1 VRWSRVSRAQYYP
14 SLKFADANWNG
25 RMSYEAR
32 VIKVMIASPSDVAKE
47 RQLIRDV
54 IQEWN
59 AVNAEDRKIVLMP
72 VGWETHFSPDMG
84 DRPQAII
91 NKQLLKSSDLLV
103 AVFWTRLG
111 SPTGVA
117 ASGTVEEINEHLASG
132 KPAMIY
138 FSSVPVR
145 VDSISDLQQYEN
157 LQVFRKDLRSRG
169 LVAEYDDLATFR
181 TDFARNLVQK
191 IITNFLGGEPA
202 SELNRLPMARPPH
215 LSEDASAL
223 LLEAIQDP
231 YASILCLDDMQGTLV
246 QTNNRQFAEVGNRR
260 SESRWRGAI
269 DELHRLQFIE
279 DRAGK
284 GEVFFVTDAGYRV
297 SDFLKSV

>member
-1 VRWSRVSRAQYYP
+1 
-14 SLKFADANWNG
+14 
-25 RMSYEAR
+25 MSYEAR

-47 RQLIRDV
+47 RQLIREV
-54 IQEWN
+54 IHEWN

-72 VGWETHFSPDMG
+72 VGWETHSSPDMG

-138 FSSVPVR
+138 FSAAPVR
-145 VDSISDLQQYEN
+145 MDSIALEQYEK
-157 LQVFRKDLRSRG
+157 LSAFKEDLRSRS
-169 LVAEYDDLATFR
+169 LFAEYEDLTTFR
-181 TDFARNLVQK
+181 SEFARHLAQT
-191 IITNFLGGEPA
+191 IITNFVGGEPA
-202 SELNRLPMARPPH
+202 SELKRLPVARPPH
-215 LSEDASAL
+215 LSEDARDL

-231 YASILCLDDMQGTLV
+231 YATILCLDDMQGTLV

-260 SESRWRGAI
+260 SEVRWRGAI
-269 DELHRLQFIE
+269 DELLRLQFIE

-284 GEVFFVTDAGYRV
+284 GEVFFVADAGYRA
-297 SDFLKSV
+297 SDSLKSI